1 MDHDVK
7 WTTGI
12 VLLAIMKGRY
22 RKKNEMVLNFRGP
35 QYSVDFCLLNVV
47 KKAKGCTMVIYIY
60 MRSGLTR
67 GAGTKNS
74 NSTSPP
80 PLLLCCCCCAAAA
93 VLLLLLLHDPRC

>member
-60 MRSGLTR
+60 I
-67 GAGTKNS
+67 
-74 NSTSPP
+74 
-80 PLLLCCCCCAAAA
+80 C
-93 VLLLLLLHDPRC
+93 VLV